1 MSAAIALHGRP
12 TSRRIPHVP
21 LIHEPTIFDRLEMAR
36 NCLLIARGAAT
47 LTGDRVLAR
56 REVGRARTEL
66 DRILRRLER
75 RTRGPQTRVQRDTA
89 LLRELTRALIGE
101 LKRVGARLRCMA

>member
-12 TSRRIPHVP
+12 PSHRVPHGS

-36 NCLLIARGAAT
+36 NCLVIARGAAMPA
-47 LTGDRVLAR
+47 GDRVLAR
-56 REVGRARTEL
+56 REVGRARAEL
-66 DRILRRLER
+66 DRVLRLLER
-75 RTRGPQTRVQRDTA
+75 RTRGPQTRVWSDTA

-101 LKRVGARLRCMA
+101 LKKVATRIRCMA